1 MKALP
6 ALALGVAVSAAAAV
20 HNEDGSVLLT
30 SEEVQNTIQ
39 YIREIQAVAIVNQQ
53 RVVQLEN
60 QVKLLKNTRCM

>member
-6 ALALGVAVSAAAAV
+6 ILALGIAVSAAAAV
-20 HNEDGSVLLT
+20 HNEDGSLLLT
-30 SEEVQNTIQ
+30 PEEVQKTIQ

-53 RVVQLEN
+53 KVVDLEN